1 MNDEKC
7 IAYLE
12 NIRDMFEL
20 GKKNCAGEALAYQQK
35 FIDALNYSIN
45 RIQKLKSVG
54 AVVNTIEVRAIGEW
68 IETNEAYAE
77 RPDGTKIPHSGIER
91 CSNCGHKI
99 SPLFTRVR
107 NYCPNCGADMRGDKN
122 GKS

>member
-45 RIQKLKSVG
+45 RIQGVD
-54 AVVNTIEVRAIGEW
+54 AIVNTLEVRTTGECKTCKHYKP
-68 IETNEAYAE
+68 ILY
-77 RPDGTKIPHSGIER
+77 RDIFGY
-91 CSNCGHKI
+91 
-99 SPLFTRVR
+99 SP
-107 NYCPNCGADMRGDKN
+107 RGDGSCDIRRMTQDGELEINVNDDFYCKYYERGDDD